1 MSAILFGFAAN
12 GAAFCSPPMAETL
25 RAGSLTLGSA
35 DLAVPRGVNTTRT
48 SFSSRV
54 EGSFKSE
61 YGFGNF
67 LPQLDIHCRRKF
79 LASDY
84 HNFLH
89 RALFSSFDI
98 SGDATLTA

>member
-12 GAAFCSPPMAETL
+12 GATFCFAPMAETF
-25 RAGSLTLGSA
+25 RSDSLTLGSA
-35 DLAVPRGVNTTRT
+35 NLAVPRGVNTTRT

-79 LASDY
+79 LASDC
-84 HNFLH
+84 HNVLH

-98 SGDATLTA
+98 SSDATPTT

>member
-12 GAAFCSPPMAETL
+12 GATFCSTAMAETF
-25 RAGSLTLGSA
+25 RAGSLTLGST
-35 DLAVPRGVNTTRT
+35 DLAVPRGVNTTHT
-48 SFSSRV
+48 SFISRV

-79 LASDY
+79 LASDC
-84 HNFLH
+84 HNLLH
-89 RALFSSFDI
+89 RTLFSSFDI
-98 SGDATLTA
+98 PGDATRTT

>member
-1 MSAILFGFAAN
+1 MSAILFGFAAS
-12 GAAFCSPPMAETL
+12 GAAFCSISMAETV
-25 RAGSLTLGSA
+25 RSSSLTLGSA

-67 LPQLDIHCRRKF
+67 LPQLDIHCRHKF
-79 LASDY
+79 LASDC
-84 HNFLH
+84 HNLLH
-89 RALFSSFDI
+89 RALFASFDI
-98 SGDATLTA
+98 SSDAALTT